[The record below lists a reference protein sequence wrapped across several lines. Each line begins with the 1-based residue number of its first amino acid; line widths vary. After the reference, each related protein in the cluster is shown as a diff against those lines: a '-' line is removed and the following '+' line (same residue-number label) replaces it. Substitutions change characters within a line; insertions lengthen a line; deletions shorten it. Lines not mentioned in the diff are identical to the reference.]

1 MYIELVEKEAKNLF
15 NERGIM
21 VVYITLFLLVVALGL
36 LVQNKDYVQFHI
48 GIPSG
53 ERRLQMPKDRQ
64 RASNICVVT
73 VIFLLLAAVSACRIA
88 VGNDYWVY
96 RFQFNLIMQNR
107 HVSYEA
113 GFNLVVWII
122 QSIFGYDKYL
132 PVFGFFSIVTVFF
145 FVKAMYDQ
153 AEWFAATVFLFMTGG
168 YYYSSLNSVR
178 YYLVLAIAMYAMKY
192 ILRKQYGVFVAW
204 IIFASFFHKSILVV
218 IPVYLFAY
226 WLAEHKIPKILYV
239 IGGAF
244 LVSMVLFQDFYR
256 RIIFFFYPYYEGSVF
271 DKVDISVTNIA
282 KCMGVLVLCFIF
294 YKVAL
299 GDGIQN
305 RFYFFLSL
313 AGFAVYTFGSF
324 IPEVSRIG
332 YYMIVS
338 QCFLVPGVLMRIPE
352 KKSRIL
358 WTVLVAIAFLGYFAL
373 FLRSAYNVDIRLLP
387 YLNWIFD

>member
-1 MYIELVEKEAKNLF
+1 
-15 NERGIM
+15 M

-48 GIPSG
+48 GVPTR
-53 ERRLQMPKDRQ
+53 ERRLQTPRDRQ
-64 RASNICVVT
+64 RACNICVVT
-73 VIFLLLAAVSACRIA
+73 AIFLLLAAVSACRIA

-107 HVSYEA
+107 HVSYEP

-153 AEWFAATVFLFMTGG
+153 AEWFGATVFLFMTGG

-178 YYLVLAIAMYAMKY
+178 YYFVLAIAMYAMKY
-192 ILRKQYGVFVAW
+192 IFRKQYGVFVAW
-204 IIFASFFHKSILVV
+204 IIFASLFHKSILVV
-218 IPVYLFAY
+218 IPVYLIAY
-226 WLAEHKIPKILYV
+226 WLAQHRIPKILYV

-244 LVSMVLFQDFYR
+244 LVSLIVFQDFYR
-256 RIIFFFYPYYEGSVF
+256 KIIFFFYPYYEGSVF
-271 DKVDISVTNIA
+271 DKVDFSITNIA
-282 KCMGVLVLCFIF
+282 KCLGVLVLCFVF
-294 YKVAL
+294 YNAAL
-299 GDGIQN
+299 RENEQN

-332 YYMIVS
+332 YYLIVS
-338 QCFLVPGVLMRIPE
+338 QCFLIPGVLIRIPK
-352 KKSRIL
+352 KKSQIL

-373 FLRSAYNVDIRLLP
+373 FLRSAYDVDIRLLP
-387 YLNWIFD
+387 YLNWIFN